1 MSLKPELLTNLFE
14 RAMNEELGLVV
25 TTNNPKQLQIRLDR
39 HRQEYNLTIFSDI
52 LVCIPSTPE
61 TVILVKK
68 TVDLNDVQLT

>member
-25 TTNNPKQLQIRLDR
+25 TTNNPKQLQLRLDR